1 MSCVWHI
8 HVSLRECVLKR
19 SAIEKGDT
27 ENVLVLVT
35 SKRGKYMKIS
45 EDRRQTEDCVAASM
59 ISYLCAPINRDS
71 R

>member
-45 EDRRQTEDCVAASM
+45 EKTEGRQKTVWQ
-59 ISYLCAPINRDS
+59 LP
-71 R
+71 